1 MTLNVKLY
9 YGSVHNQHVSLSK
22 CCTVDHIASTIDD
35 EKILNQLDDIDP
47 LEPVNFWD
55 VGSWGT
61 SILEEGSILSVVC
74 RDYIYTGEIMRM
86 IFDPSGSVGDVIG
99 WSRFQGLSWSNPLI
113 LKEVTVVTKPYI
125 ATCSLLNALSA
136 RKEKGLLVIN
146 DQNNGKV
153 FLNHAGYTEDHD

>member
-1 MTLNVKLY
+1 L
-9 YGSVHNQHVSLSK
+9 G
-22 CCTVDHIASTIDD
+22 I
-35 EKILNQLDDIDP
+35 
-47 LEPVNFWD
+47 
-55 VGSWGT
+55 
-61 SILEEGSILSVVC
+61 
-74 RDYIYTGEIMRM
+74 
-86 IFDPSGSVGDVIG
+86 IFDPSGRMGDLIG
-99 WSRFQGLSWSNPLI
+99 WSKFNGQPWSNPLI